1 MTQPDTD
8 SPLAPSEAHLQRI
21 RERAYHLWEA
31 DGRPDGQHAEY
42 WERAR
47 ELDAMSS
54 HPGAGLMS
62 PDQPVFT
69 DEAALEENLG
79 EFPDRVADQ
88 GDRKVAPMTR
98 DAMLSSVKSDQSG
111 TARGGG

>member
-31 DGRPDGQHAEY
+31 DGRPEGQDVEY

-54 HPGAGLMS
+54 YPGAGLLS
-62 PDQPVFT
+62 PDQPRFT

-79 EFPDRVADQ
+79 EFPDRVADE
-88 GDRKVAPMTR
+88 GDHRVAPMTR
-98 DAMLSSVKSDQSG
+98 DAMLSSVKSD
-111 TARGGG
+111 

>member
-21 RERAYHLWEA
+21 RERAYHLWESE
-31 DGRPDGQHAEY
+31 GRPEGQDTEY

-47 ELDAMSS
+47 ELDAIAS
-54 HPGAGLMS
+54 HPGAGLIS
-62 PDQPVFT
+62 PDRTTFL
-69 DEAALEENLG
+69 DEASLQENLG

-88 GDRKVAPMTR
+88 GDRRVAPMTR
-98 DAMLSSVKSDQSG
+98 EAMLSSVEQGQPKAASD
-111 TARGGG
+111 GG

>member
-1 MTQPDTD
+1 MTQAETD

-21 RERAYHLWEA
+21 RERAYLLWEA
-31 DGRPDGQHAEY
+31 DGRPEGQDLEY

-47 ELDAMSS
+47 ELDAMSG

-62 PDQPVFT
+62 PDQRQFT

-88 GDRKVAPMTR
+88 GDHRVAPMTR
-98 DAMLSSVKSDQSG
+98 DEMKSAIKSD
-111 TARGGG
+111 